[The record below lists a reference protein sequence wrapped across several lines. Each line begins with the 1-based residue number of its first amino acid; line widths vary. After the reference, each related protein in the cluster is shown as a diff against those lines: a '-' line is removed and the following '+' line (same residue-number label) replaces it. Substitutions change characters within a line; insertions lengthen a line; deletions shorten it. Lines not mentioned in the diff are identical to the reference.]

1 MVRLHFWLTLGWAT
15 LVVPTVLWWSH
26 SILWVLLM
34 SIWANVSTH
43 WGAYQAARAER
54 VVRTDGGETLVCEGV
69 TGDSTP

>member
-15 LVVPTVLWWSH
+15 LAVPTVLWWSH

-34 SIWANVSTH
+34 SIWANAATH

-54 VVRTDGGETLVCEGV
+54 LVSTEDGDVLQCRNA
-69 TGDSTP
+69 GD